1 MTIKLYKCVSDPKTV
16 NKILNSELVLTGIAK
31 DPVNAANPIIELE
44 GDNDTL
50 AGYNYAYIQDWARY
64 YFVTPQADSYKLN
77 TFVFTT
83 DVLMTAKPWLLSR
96 LATVTRN
103 EKLYNS
109 YLTDP
114 DFNAYAYRNI
124 VTKAFP
130 SGITEDNIILMT
142 VG

>member
-1 MTIKLYKCVSDPKTV
+1 MNIKLYKCVSDPKTV

-64 YFVTPQADSYKLN
+64 YFVTPQADSYNLN

-96 LATVTRN
+96 LATVSRN

-130 SGITEDNIILMT
+130 TGITDDNIILMT

>member
-16 NKILNSELVLTGIAK
+16 TKILNDELTITGIAK
-31 DPVNAANPIIELE
+31 DPVNVVNPIIEIE
-44 GDNDTL
+44 GNNDTL
-50 AGYNYAYIQDWARY
+50 AGYNYAYIQDYARY
-64 YFVTPQADSYKLN
+64 YFVSPQADSYNLN
-77 TFVFTT
+77 TFSFIS

>member
-16 NKILNSELVLTGIAK
+16 NKILNNELVLTGIAK

>member
-16 NKILNSELVLTGIAK
+16 NKILNNELTIAGIAK
-31 DPVNAANPIIELE
+31 DPVNVVNPIIEIE

-50 AGYNYAYIQDWARY
+50 AGYNYAYIQDYARY
-64 YFVTPQADSYKLN
+64 YFVDPQADSYKLN
-77 TFVFTT
+77 TFSFTS
-83 DVLMTAKPWLLSR
+83 DVLMTAKAWLLAR
-96 LATVTRN
+96 TATITRN

-130 SGITEDNIILMT
+130 SGITDDNIILMT

>member
-16 NKILNSELVLTGIAK
+16 TKILNDELPITGIAK
-31 DPVNAANPIIELE
+31 DPVNVVNPIIEIE
-44 GDNDTL
+44 GNNDTL
-50 AGYNYAYIQDWARY
+50 AGYNYAYIQDYARY
-64 YFVTPQADSYKLN
+64 YFVSPQADSYNLN
-77 TFVFTT
+77 TFSFTS
-83 DVLMTAKPWLLSR
+83 DVLMTAKAWLLAR
-96 LATVTRN
+96 TATITRN

>member
-64 YFVTPQADSYKLN
+64 YFVTPQADSYNLN

-130 SGITEDNIILMT
+130 AGITEDNIILMT

>member
-1 MTIKLYKCVSDPKTV
+1 MTIKLYKCISDPKAV
-16 NKILNSELVLTGIAK
+16 NKILNNELVLTGIAK

-64 YFVTPQADSYKLN
+64 YFVTPQADSYNLN

>member
-16 NKILNSELVLTGIAK
+16 NKILNDEKTITGIVK
-31 DPVNAANPIIELE
+31 DPVNVVNPVIEIE

-64 YFVTPQADSYKLN
+64 YFISPQADSYNLN
-77 TFVFTT
+77 TYSFTT

>member
-130 SGITEDNIILMT
+130 TGITEDNIILMT